1 MKSSKYKELVNFKKN
16 LNIPRHSWFEI
27 KEGYSADLVNNLI
40 NDLKIKK
47 KSGYIFDPFSG
58 SGTTA
63 LQSSILGFKSLGIE
77 VNPFLFFLSKV
88 KCIKYSVK
96 YEFYKKKFINLNIEK
111 QIPFNSPKLTISKK
125 LFENQLEIILKIK
138 NWIKNIND
146 KNTRDLFFCAFLCS
160 LDKCSYAKKDGNGLK
175 YPKSKKPENFHK
187 TFIDNISKFIY
198 ETKKIKILRNPFF
211 YQGNCLEIIKQN
223 SFIKKF
229 KNKVS
234 LCLFSPPYAN
244 CFDYTEVYK
253 TELWFGDFIDEY
265 KKLKKLR
272 NLTLSSH
279 LNKDLPDINT
289 MNEIKLYINKIKKK
303 KLWSPKIIRMI
314 KNYFFEMSVL
324 LKNIY
329 NLLNNNGKC
338 VIVVGN
344 SSYGNIVI
352 PTDKILEKISKKIG
366 FKKTHIIEARRL
378 GTSSQQYKNIDDPNK
393 LRESLVILTK
403 C

>member
-77 VNPFLFFLSKV
+77 VNPFLFFLSKA

-111 QIPFNSPKLTISKK
+111 QVPFNSPKLTISKK

-314 KNYFFEMSVL
+314 KNYFFEMSIL

-378 GTSSQQYKNIDDPNK
+378 GTSSQQYKNIDYPNK

>member
-47 KSGYIFDPFSG
+47 ESGYIFDPFSG

-88 KCIKYSVK
+88 KCIKYSIK
-96 YEFYKKKFINLNIEK
+96 YDFYKKKFINLNLEK
-111 QIPFNSPKLTISKK
+111 QVPFNSPKLTISKK

-138 NWIKNIND
+138 NYIKNIND

-175 YPKSKKPENFHK
+175 YPKNKKPENFHK
-187 TFIDNISKFIY
+187 TFIDNVSKFIY

-314 KNYFFEMSVL
+314 KNYFFEMSIL
-324 LKNIY
+324 LKNIH

-378 GTSSQQYKNIDDPNK
+378 GTSSQQYKNIDYPNK
-393 LRESLVILTK
+393 LRESLVILNK

>member
-111 QIPFNSPKLTISKK
+111 QVPFNSPKLTISKK

-265 KKLKKLR
+265 KKLKQLR

-314 KNYFFEMSVL
+314 KNYFFEMSIL

-378 GTSSQQYKNIDDPNK
+378 GTSSQQYKNIDYPNK

>member
-1 MKSSKYKELVNFKKN
+1 MKSSKYEKLVNFKKN

-47 KSGYIFDPFSG
+47 ESGYIFDPFSG

-88 KCIKYSVK
+88 KCINYSVK
-96 YEFYKKKFINLNIEK
+96 YEFYKKKFVNLNIEK
-111 QIPFNSPKLTISKK
+111 LVPFKSPKLTISKK

-175 YPKSKKPENFHK
+175 YPKNKKPENFNK
-187 TFIDNISKFIY
+187 IFIDNINKFIY
-198 ETKKIKILRNPFF
+198 ETKKIKILKNPFF

-223 SFIKKF
+223 SFVKKF

-303 KLWSPKIIRMI
+303 NLWSPKIIRMI
-314 KNYFFEMSVL
+314 KNYFFEMSIL

-352 PTDKILEKISKKIG
+352 PTDKILENISKKIG

-378 GTSSQQYKNIDDPNK
+378 GTSSQQYKNIDYPNK
-393 LRESLVILTK
+393 LRESLVILNK

>member
-47 KSGYIFDPFSG
+47 ESGYIFDPFSG
-58 SGTTA
+58 SGTTV

-88 KCIKYSVK
+88 KCINYSVK
-96 YEFYKKKFINLNIEK
+96 YEFYKKKFVNLNIEK
-111 QIPFNSPKLTISKK
+111 LVPFKSPKLTISKK

-175 YPKSKKPENFHK
+175 YPKNKKPENFNK
-187 TFIDNISKFIY
+187 IFIDNINKFIY
-198 ETKKIKILRNPFF
+198 ETKKIKILKNPFF

-223 SFIKKF
+223 SFVKKF

-314 KNYFFEMSVL
+314 KNYFFEMSIL

-378 GTSSQQYKNIDDPNK
+378 GTSSQQYKNIDYPNK

>member
-314 KNYFFEMSVL
+314 KNYFFEMSIL

-378 GTSSQQYKNIDDPNK
+378 GTSSQQYKNIDYPNK